1 MTELAGY
8 DLVTEIR
15 ASLVADMLEA
25 NLDIPGRGR
34 VVTPFM
40 HTMVHTEGGQ
50 TFSLQIIVTT
60 LEVDLRTNQPL
71 AIEIQFADSDVATER
86 VRVSPLD
93 GTVRAVF
100 DHRIE
105 VADGTAVLVLR
116 ARPDSADVA
125 FSDRAKGAIRNALA
139 GTGMDPDRFEASADA
154 ALVGLATLMGEFRL
168 GLGIPVT
175 PGSDGSIM
183 PRTVYAG
190 LEAFPF
196 GGANRAEQAMVLAG
210 FLFAGNVGKGRP
222 GMKSRLALPT
232 DQMIAVTL
240 SPQAFRRFCFCPSL
254 MEGLMPASFTIKGI
268 PFRHDQ
274 AYLDGRWAR
283 MPSVCAGAKEID
295 VQDGLR
301 LTRVADT
308 LGEGRVILDL
318 DFYTTGFCYKASGSV
333 RAYLTFDISDNQL
346 VPSARND
353 EPDVDISIPWYCWIA
368 AWVVG
373 KIYAVAAL
381 GIANVVATLAA
392 DGIANGLVKSALAE
406 KISEINAGSA
416 ATGQLA
422 VTFERSEIKPDRF
435 TLSGNASV
443 DMTGRRGHVAI
454 RLEGGEGTRQ
464 LVSSETG
471 QWTTKIPCED
481 KMGTFPYTIA
491 RVIIPFEYRVVTSM
505 LPALRCQ
512 FVLGFYT
519 ASGYREVVLDPKGNT
534 VTVDNAL
541 VEFPQPL
548 ETGGTK
554 MAKSVRVEYA
564 IEQQTIRFRNRPE
577 DGNYT
582 IELHVRDFRDY
593 LGRPVDVHLSEL
605 LAFAYVDGH
614 SLSVG
619 GLYDFLVKRCILEK
633 LEKAKVDRDFREG
646 MITRQDIVNPV
657 ITGDPGPFV
666 RDLFEQIAFSG
677 MKQNEMM
684 PLLARL
690 GAFGHGAAARAPNV
704 RQLEGTSVQSRV
716 AAIRQQAA
724 ADIAEAIRS
733 LGPDTVRDRALP
745 RDRF

>member
-15 ASLVADMLEA
+15 AGLVADMLEA

-40 HTMVHTEGGQ
+40 HTMVHADNGQ
-50 TFSLQIIVTT
+50 TFSLQIIVTA
-60 LEVDLRTNQPL
+60 LDVDLRTNQPI
-71 AIEIQFADSDVATER
+71 AVEIRFADSDVSTEGI
-86 VRVSPLD
+86 RVSPLD
-93 GTVRAVF
+93 GTVRATF

-105 VADGTAVLVLR
+105 VGGGTAVLVLR
-116 ARPDSADVA
+116 ARPESADVA
-125 FSDRAKGAIRNALA
+125 FSDVAKGAIRNALA
-139 GTGMDPDRFEASADA
+139 GTGMDAVRFEDTADA
-154 ALVGLATLMGEFRL
+154 ALRGLAMLVGEFRL
-168 GLGIPVT
+168 DLGIPVT
-175 PGSDGSIM
+175 PGVDGSIM
-183 PRTVYAG
+183 PRTAYAG
-190 LEAFPF
+190 LEVFPF
-196 GGANRAEQAMVLAG
+196 GGADRAEQAMVLAG

-222 GMKSRLALPT
+222 RTKSRLALPI
-232 DQMIAVTL
+232 DQTIAVTL
-240 SPQAFRRFCFCPSL
+240 SPQAFRRFCFCQSL
-254 MEGLMPASFTIKGI
+254 MEGLMPSSVTIGGI
-268 PFRHDQ
+268 RIQRDQ
-274 AYLDGRWAR
+274 AYLDGRWDR
-283 MPSVCAGAKEID
+283 LPSICAGANEFE

-301 LTRVADT
+301 LTRVADA
-308 LGEGRVILDL
+308 LGEGQVILDL

-333 RAYLTFDISDNQL
+333 RAYLTFDIRDNQL

-353 EPDVDISIPWYCWIA
+353 EPDVDVSIPWYCWVA

-381 GIANVVATLAA
+381 GIANAVATLAA

-406 KISEINAGSA
+406 NLSAMNAGSA

-422 VTFERSEIKPDRF
+422 VTFERSEIKLDRF
-435 TLSGNASV
+435 TLSGNATV
-443 DMTGRRGHVAI
+443 NMTGRRGHRSI

-464 LVSSETG
+464 LVSVEIG
-471 QWTTKIPCED
+471 EWTTRIPCD
-481 KMGTFPYTIA
+481 VKMGTFPYTIS
-491 RVIIPFEYRVVTSM
+491 RLVIPFEYRVVTSM

-512 FVLGFYT
+512 FVLGIHT
-519 ASGYREVVLDPKGNT
+519 ASGYREVVLDPKAT
-534 VTVDNAL
+534 AVTVDNAL

-554 MAKSVRVEYA
+554 MAKAVRIEYA
-564 IEQQTIRFRNRPE
+564 IEGQTLSFRNRPE

-593 LGRPVDVHLSEL
+593 LGRPVDVRLSEL

-619 GLYDFLVKRCILEK
+619 GLYDSLVKMCILKK

-657 ITGDPGPFV
+657 ITGDPGPDI

-677 MKQNEMM
+677 MKQSEMM
-684 PLLARL
+684 PLLAQL
-690 GAFGHGAAARAPNV
+690 GALGGGAAARAPNV
-704 RQLEGTSVQSRV
+704 RQLQGPSVQGRV

-724 ADIAEAIRS
+724 EDIAEAIRS
-733 LGPDTVRDRALP
+733 LGSGGGRYRTLRRND
-745 RDRF
+745 F